1 MVVTGTYAIRGEIT
15 GLSLLVTFEGLPLC
29 VVLGG
34 GPTNGGT
41 QK

>member
-1 MVVTGTYAIRGEIT
+1 MPQGGETT
-15 GLSLLVTFEGLPLC
+15 GLKCPSEISLLVTFEGFPLC